1 MLLAFEVEEEG
12 KEVEGKE
19 EAVVVVV
26 VPLIPGTAA
35 MPASDVNKA
44 KSNSRFLEVGELV
57 LVAETVRHGQLG

>member
-1 MLLAFEVEEEG
+1 LLLAFEVEEKG

-19 EAVVVVV
+19 EAVVV